1 MGETHLCNISNQDPH
16 PCISNSQHTTTQNLA
31 TCSRSS
37 KITTNPPTSTPD
49 HPVRMMRMPLLPMTT
64 LSEAQ
69 EVYWLKCLPTGPAT
83 PHIQFKFNQ
92 LKAQIY
98 TLHPYKTPQAEIH
111 CTLNATE
118 TDDCLY
124 TADWDEDM
132 MHLTPPIRCCTIVCG
147 PEGVAA
153 PVILRSRN
161 LHAPLAWTAEASTAI
176 AFLKTDLSAAA
187 ALTAPDYKNKFH
199 LDVSEREGFTSS
211 VLFQKQEGERRV
223 LMYYSSNLTTLR

>member
-1 MGETHLCNISNQDPH
+1 
-16 PCISNSQHTTTQNLA
+16 
-31 TCSRSS
+31 
-37 KITTNPPTSTPD
+37 
-49 HPVRMMRMPLLPMTT
+49 
-64 LSEAQ
+64 
-69 EVYWLKCLPTGPAT
+69 
-83 PHIQFKFNQ
+83 
-92 LKAQIY
+92 
-98 TLHPYKTPQAEIH
+98 
-111 CTLNATE
+111 
-118 TDDCLY
+118 
-124 TADWDEDM
+124 

-176 AFLKTDLSAAA
+176 ALLKTDLSAAA

-223 LMYYSSNLTTLR
+223 LMHYSSKLDHIEVGQSTCSRYVAAVAKAIEKTAHSHHPSTNIGPIS